1 MIVKPFLQLFYIVNI
16 VMQKV
21 QFTRNCLSQIIF
33 TVQIFKYQCIKVVG
47 KMYTVVFG
55 LL

>member
-21 QFTRNCLSQIIF
+21 QFTRNLFVPNYF